1 MTNKF
6 TLYPAIDIKNGKCV
20 RLLFGDMNK
29 ETIYNNDPL
38 DQANWFVDQGAE
50 WLHIVDLDGAV
61 KGDQVNKNSILK
73 ILKTL
78 QNRVK
83 IQIGGGIRSQE
94 NIDFWLDNFVDRV
107 ILGTLALENPNFVN
121 SLSQQYFKKIIIGA
135 DVRNGMIASH
145 GWEKQSEISALDLLR
160 NFDQSLISSVIYT
173 DITKDGSMT
182 GVSLDETINFAKK
195 NAHPVIASGGVSN
208 LNDVVKLYENFSNG
222 IEGVVIGRALYDKK
236 FTFKEALEII
246 REGHDNAFN

>member
-61 KGDQVNKNSILK
+61 KGEQVNKNSILK
-73 ILKTL
+73 ILKSL
-78 QNRVK
+78 QNRIK

-173 DITKDGSMT
+173 DITKDGTMT

-246 REGHDNAFN
+246 REGYDNAFN